1 MHTEMEVTFF
11 KSPSELRNWLQ
22 ANHDKAKELW
32 IGFYKKS
39 SGRTGIT
46 YAEAL
51 DEALCF
57 GWIDGIRKSVDEI
70 SYTNRFTPRKPGSIW
85 SMVNIK
91 RAGELAE
98 AGLMHPS
105 GLKAFGERDEKK
117 SKLYSYEERVRK
129 LDDVYEEQFRANKG
143 AWDFFQ
149 AQPPGYQRSAAWWV
163 MSAKR
168 EDTRLKRLAALI
180 EGSEKRQRLVEVTG

>member
-1 MHTEMEVTFF
+1 MEVVFF
-11 KSPSELRNWLQ
+11 ESQSELRKWLE

-32 IGFYKKS
+32 VGFYKKS
-39 SGRTGIT
+39 SGQAGIT

-70 SYTNRFTPRKPGSIW
+70 SYTNRFTPRKPGSKW

-91 RAGELAE
+91 RANELVE
-98 AGLMHPS
+98 AGLMQPS
-105 GLKAFGERDEKK
+105 GLKAFSERDEKK
-117 SKLYSYEERVRK
+117 SKLYSYEERARK
-129 LDDVYEEQFRANKG
+129 LDDAYEEQFRANKE

-149 AQPPGYQRSAAWWV
+149 AQPPGYQRSAAWWI

-168 EDTRLKRLAALI
+168 EETRLKRLAALI
-180 EGSEKRQRLVEVTG
+180 AGSRKGERLVEVTG

>member
-1 MHTEMEVTFF
+1 MDTSMEVTFF
-11 KSPSELRNWLQ
+11 KSLSELRKWLEE
-22 ANHDKAKELW
+22 NHDKAKELW
-32 IGFYKKS
+32 VGFYKKS
-39 SGRTGIT
+39 SGQAGIT

-91 RAGELAE
+91 RAGELIE
-98 AGLMHPS
+98 AGLMQPS

-129 LDDVYEEQFRANKG
+129 LDDAYEEQFRVNKE

-149 AQPPGYQRSAAWWV
+149 AQPPGYQRSAAWWI

-168 EDTRLKRLAALI
+168 EETRLKRLAALI
-180 EGSEKRQRLVEVTG
+180 AGSQKGQRLVEITG

>member
-1 MHTEMEVTFF
+1 MEVVFF
-11 KSPSELRNWLQ
+11 KSQSELRKWLEE
-22 ANHDKAKELW
+22 NHDKAKELW
-32 IGFYKKS
+32 VGFYKKS
-39 SGRTGIT
+39 SGQEGIT

-57 GWIDGIRKSVDEI
+57 GWIDGIRKSVDEM

-91 RAGELAE
+91 RASELVE
-98 AGLMHPS
+98 AGLMQPS
-105 GLKAFGERDEKK
+105 GLKAFGEGDEKK
-117 SKLYSYEERVRK
+117 SKLYSCEERVRK
-129 LDDVYEEQFRANKG
+129 LDDAYEEQFRANKE

-149 AQPPGYQRSAAWWV
+149 AQPPGYQRSATWWI

-168 EDTRLKRLAALI
+168 EETRLRRLAALI
-180 EGSEKRQRLVEVTG
+180 AGSQKGQRLVDVTG

>member
-1 MHTEMEVTFF
+1 MDTEMEVVFF
-11 KSPSELRNWLQ
+11 KSPSELRQWLEE
-22 ANHDKAKELW
+22 NHDTVKELW
-32 IGFYKKS
+32 VGFYKKS
-39 SGRTGIT
+39 SGQAGIT

-70 SYTNRFTPRKPGSIW
+70 SYTNRFTPRKQGSIW

-98 AGLMHPS
+98 AGLMQPS
-105 GLKAFGERDEKK
+105 GLKAFGERDERK

-129 LDDVYEEQFRANKG
+129 LDDAYEEQFRASKE

-149 AQPPGYQRSAAWWV
+149 AQPAGYQRSAAWWI

-168 EDTRLKRLAALI
+168 EETRLKRLAALV
-180 EGSEKRQRLVEVTG
+180 EGSEKGQRLVEVTG

>member
-1 MHTEMEVTFF
+1 MDNKMEITFF
-11 KSPSELRNWLQ
+11 KSPAELRKWLEENQ
-22 ANHDKAKELW
+22 DKAKELW
-32 IGFYKKS
+32 VGFYKKG
-39 SGRTGIT
+39 SGQAGIT

-57 GWIDGIRKSVDEI
+57 GWIDGIRKSVDEM

-91 RAGELAE
+91 RAGELVE
-98 AGLMHPS
+98 AGLMLPS

-129 LDDVYEEQFRANKG
+129 LDDATKCSFGLIKRPGTSSRRN
-143 AWDFFQ
+143 
-149 AQPPGYQRSAAWWV
+149 PPV
-163 MSAKR
+163 
-168 EDTRLKRLAALI
+168 TRGLPR
-180 EGSEKRQRLVEVTG
+180 GG